1 MLSNNYTSVD
11 FFTKQL
17 GYIRIE
23 GYVQE
28 DTKIVECIKLQTVLL
43 VHAQGK
49 AIELNRDVDYDILTD
64 EFRIS
69 LEELAYKEHIKRME
83 EQDD

>member
-11 FFTKQL
+11 VFTKEL
-17 GYIRIE
+17 GYVRIE
-23 GYVQE
+23 GYIQE
-28 DTKIVECIKLQTVLL
+28 DTKIVECIHLKIVQL
-43 VHAQGK
+43 VHTQGK
-49 AIELNRDVDYDILTD
+49 EIVMTRDVDYDILTD

-69 LEELAYKEHIKRME
+69 LEELAYKEHIKRMK